1 MSKIT
6 LTYKSYL
13 ATALK
18 IFTVVNPVAALLIA
32 GLILFTKPAFA
43 LAMLYIALI
52 VLLLVITYKIFKK
65 KMVTIDCDEHGI
77 KTNAH
82 LHPYD
87 SIVSFEEVNDTII
100 ITFDDQK
107 TLKINEHDYEQ
118 NNLLD
123 FNDFMASKGFT
134 ISSRQSYPLA
144 SFDQGKALGYVSLLV
159 TFIGF
164 AYIIGL
170 FNGIY
175 NNVVIC
181 TLLSLVLPFILAMY
195 YIYLLKTMQ
204 LNIIEEN
211 RMAFLMGMLIPAMI
225 GWAFLFF
232 QYNIGPI
239 MPIIVFSIVLLLI
252 ILVYY
257 HVSNKIKGITKDMIF
272 VIFLIFYIPF
282 VGLFINNEVTLKT
295 TSSIESVAGVNVQE
309 TRFVNLYSMTY
320 KKYNPHHSL
329 KIVDNYHLRN
339 VYSKYDSYKIRISKK
354 EYRVLIKTKNPKVK
368 IDTKTGLFG
377 IETYSY
383 RGQK

>member
-13 ATALK
+13 KTALK
-18 IFTVVNPVAALLIA
+18 VFTVVNPIAALFIA
-32 GLILFTKPAFA
+32 GLILFTKPAIA
-43 LAMLYIALI
+43 LAILYLVLI
-52 VLLLVITYKIFKK
+52 VLLLASTYFIFKK
-65 KMVTIDCDEHGI
+65 KAVTINCDEHGI
-77 KTNAH
+77 MANGH

-87 SIVSFEEVNDTII
+87 SITSFEEVNDTII

-107 TLKINEHDYEQ
+107 TLKINEHEYEQ

-123 FNDFMASKGFT
+123 FNDFMTSKGFT
-134 ISSRQSYPLA
+134 ISSRKAYPLA
-144 SFDQGKALGYVSLLV
+144 AFDQSKALGIISLLV

-175 NNVVIC
+175 NNVVVC
-181 TLLSLVLPFILAMY
+181 TLLSLVLPFIIAMY
-195 YIYLLKTMQ
+195 YIYLLKTNQ

-239 MPIIVFSIVLLLI
+239 MPIIIFSVVLLLI
-252 ILVYY
+252 IFVYY
-257 HVSNKIKGITKDMIF
+257 HVTNKIKGITKDMIF
-272 VIFLIFYIPF
+272 VIFLIFYTPF
-282 VGLFINNEVTLKT
+282 VGLYINNEVSLKT
-295 TSSIESVAGVNVQE
+295 VSSVESVAAVNVQE

-320 KKYNPHHSL
+320 QKYNPHHSL

-339 VYSKYDSYKIRISKK
+339 VYAKHDSYKIRISKK
-354 EYRVLIKTKNPKVK
+354 EYLALNKAKNPKVK

-377 IETYSY
+377 IKTYTY
-383 RGQK
+383 KGRK